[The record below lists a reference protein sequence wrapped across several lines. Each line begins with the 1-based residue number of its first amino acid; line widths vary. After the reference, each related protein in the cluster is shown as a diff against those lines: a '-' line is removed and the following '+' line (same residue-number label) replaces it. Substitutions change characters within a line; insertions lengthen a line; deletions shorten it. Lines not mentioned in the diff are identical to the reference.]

1 MDTSP
6 CGGSGPEQSL
16 RAEAAVAASIT
27 RRQLCGAMA
36 GGAMLVS
43 MHGCGGGGDT
53 PDAPGSGCGSS
64 GAAISLNHGHS
75 LAIASGDLDS
85 LVDITYGSRGSSDHD
100 HTVILSVAQLRQLKA
115 GASVT
120 VMASVFAAHTHVV
133 TVACTP

>member
-1 MDTSP
+1 
-6 CGGSGPEQSL
+6 
-16 RAEAAVAASIT
+16 
-27 RRQLCGAMA
+27 
-36 GGAMLVS
+36 MLVS

-53 PDAPGSGCGSS
+53 PDASGSGCGSS

-75 LAIASGDLDS
+75 LVIAPVDLDS
-85 LVDITYGSRGSSDHD
+85 VVDRTYSSRGSSDHD